1 MENQLVILVG
11 KTIGSTNG
19 TKRAILITAQTVKD
33 MEHSETIQKGLGME
47 KSLVQGVTVTSVFT
61 VEETKWEV
69 AGDITGTF

>member
-19 TKRAILITAQTVKD
+19 TKRTILITAQTVKD
-33 MEHSETIQKGLGME
+33 MEHSETIQKGLRME

-61 VEETKWEV
+61 VEETK
-69 AGDITGTF
+69 